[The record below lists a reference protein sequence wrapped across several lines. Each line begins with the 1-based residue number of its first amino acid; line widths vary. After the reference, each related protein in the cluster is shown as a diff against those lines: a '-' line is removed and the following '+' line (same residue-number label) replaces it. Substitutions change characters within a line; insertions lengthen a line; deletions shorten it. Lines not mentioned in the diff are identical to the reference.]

1 MFKHGSTDI
10 ERDGHQ
16 IEVMIEMRSVL
27 LPRYIIENNV
37 LDGFPP
43 GFQEVRQLVGYVL
56 FPVVRSIFLKV
67 SAIFFVYCSQFSLTS
82 VVHHPLS

>member
-27 LPRYIIENNV
+27 LPRYIIENNG

-56 FPVVRSIFLKV
+56 FPVVR
-67 SAIFFVYCSQFSLTS
+67 
-82 VVHHPLS
+82 